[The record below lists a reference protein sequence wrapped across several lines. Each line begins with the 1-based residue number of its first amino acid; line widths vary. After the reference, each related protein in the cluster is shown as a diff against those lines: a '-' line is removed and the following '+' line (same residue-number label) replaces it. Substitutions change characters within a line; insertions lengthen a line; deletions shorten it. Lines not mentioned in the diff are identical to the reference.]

1 MAGMITFTSDA
12 EVVETLGSR
21 FEWISANVMAA
32 ELIRKP
38 VLAELQRNTPVA
50 EKPIKGAEPGNLRD
64 NIRDEIRSGAGVVS
78 LRYSSDADYAGYVVD
93 GTAPHEIVP
102 RNASVLHWVDTQSG
116 EDVFR
121 HRVWHPGTQP
131 NDFPGRTADRVMPLV
146 ETAFASVFERF

>member
-12 EVVETLGSR
+12 RAVETLGSK

-38 VLAELQRNTPVA
+38 VMAELQRQAPVA
-50 EKPIKGAEPGNLRD
+50 EKPIKGVEPGNLRD
-64 NIRDEIRSGAGVVS
+64 NIYSDLRSGAGMVS
-78 LRYSSDADYAGYVVD
+78 LRYLSDADYAGYVVD
-93 GTAPHEIVP
+93 GTGPHEIVP

-131 NDFPGRTADRVMPLV
+131 NDFPGRTADHVMPLV